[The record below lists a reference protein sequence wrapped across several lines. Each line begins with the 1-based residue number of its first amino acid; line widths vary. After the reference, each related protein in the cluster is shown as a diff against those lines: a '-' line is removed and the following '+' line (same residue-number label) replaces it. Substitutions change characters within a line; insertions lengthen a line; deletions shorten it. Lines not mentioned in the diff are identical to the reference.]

1 MKILLATHYL
11 AKTGGTEC
19 YTYALAKELKR
30 LGHDVEYFAIEC
42 GDTSKHIEALGV
54 PFWSKGHY
62 DLILANHTTVVPE
75 VCPYGY
81 TIQTCHG
88 AISEL
93 EQPSPFADAHVAV
106 SMEVAENI
114 LAKGYTPIGV
124 INNGIDCERFC
135 PKHPVNDSLRTV
147 LSMCQGERG
156 HSFVKRCCE
165 RAGYEFIRADKYTDN
180 VWDIE
185 RLINQA
191 DLVVGLGRSVY
202 DAMAC
207 GRCALIYDF
216 RDYVGHTLADG
227 MVTPESIWKSMW
239 YNCNGKAL
247 NRQFD
252 EQSFIAEMQKFT
264 PELANWCR
272 WYAVEKLNIRKVVG
286 KYLKLSK
293 RAT

>member
-19 YTYALAKELKR
+19 YTYALANELKR
-30 LGHDVEYFAIEC
+30 LGHDVHYLALER
-42 GDTSKHIEALGV
+42 GDTSQRMEAMGV
-54 PFWSKGHY
+54 PYTDSGQY
-62 DLILANHTTVVPE
+62 DLVLANHTTVVPR
-75 VCPYGY
+75 VCKMGY

-88 AISEL
+88 VIADL
-93 EQPSPFADAHVAV
+93 EQPSSYADAHVAV
-106 SMEVAENI
+106 SMEVAKH
-114 LAKGYTPIGV
+114 LYAKGFTPVAIV
-124 INNGIDCERFC
+124 NNGIDCDRFS
-135 PKHPVNDSLRTV
+135 PKHPVNDNLRTV

-156 HSFVKRCCE
+156 HNFVKRCCE

-207 GRCALIYDF
+207 GRCVLIYDF

-227 MVTPESIWKSMW
+227 MVAPETICKSMLC
-239 YNCNGKAL
+239 NCNGKAF

-252 EQSFIAEMQKFT
+252 EQSFIAEMQKFS

-272 WYAVEKLNIRKVVG
+272 WYAVENLNIRKVVG
-286 KYLKLSK
+286 KYLELSK